1 MDGAEGRVS
10 SFMKEVMSELGL
22 VGGWFVPGLHGFSVE
37 G

>member
-10 SFMKEVMSELGL
+10 GFMKEVISELGL
-22 VGGWFVPGLHGFSVE
+22 VRGWFVPGLHGFSVE